1 MKPGRRDP
9 LDEDIVI
16 PEIPG
21 PETDPRLRIPDVLR
35 QEPGPPKGGGGA
47 GGSSLGELARAW
59 AVAFDFVAT
68 VIGGLAL
75 GWLFDWW
82 RGTQPWGMLV
92 GLAMGFASA
101 LIRIIRRT
109 LKEEAAA
116 ARKKKSG

>member
-35 QEPGPPKGGGGA
+35 QESAPPKGGGGA

-109 LKEEAAA
+109 LKEEAAT